1 MSIYQYKKLV
11 YGRLTFG
18 NRLNATTTCQ
28 EVSSKDTDEDRN
40 ANNASPPARKVTD
53 EVDLLLAF
61 ILRPEADTADEE
73 GPVEG
78 TAGVWMGSGESC
90 VVLQHQDL
98 QFGELLEEVDRSRF
112 FVDYLVLVLAFTVW
126 KYGSVRDQD

>member
-1 MSIYQYKKLV
+1 MCE
-11 YGRLTFG
+11 RLTFG
-18 NRLNATTTCQ
+18 NRLHTTTTCQ
-28 EVSSKDTDEDRN
+28 KISSQDTDENRN
-40 ANNASPPARKVTD
+40 ANNASPPAGEVTD

-78 TAGVWMGSGESC
+78 TTGVWMGSGESG

-112 FVDYLVLVLAFTVW
+112 FVDDLVFALAFAVW
-126 KYGSVRDQD
+126 KYGPVRS